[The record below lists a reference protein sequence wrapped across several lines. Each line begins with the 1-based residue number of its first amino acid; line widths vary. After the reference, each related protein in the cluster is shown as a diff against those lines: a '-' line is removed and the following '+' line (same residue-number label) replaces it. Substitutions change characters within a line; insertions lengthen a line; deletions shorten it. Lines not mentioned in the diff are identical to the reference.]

1 MWNHTTMR
9 RYNKANECKKTR
21 AIKQTIPWYNNS
33 TDPLV
38 PAMNAHKDQG
48 HGIVSISVRLKEYTS
63 TLMAD
68 SHSFVSSQTQR
79 RIIDDVVLDEI

>member
-63 TLMAD
+63 TLMAELTLLR
-68 SHSFVSSQTQR
+68 FVATQR